1 MMNENHKTTESKRRP
16 LMQTHPIAHPV
27 ALSLKGSEHRSQAE

>member
-1 MMNENHKTTESKRRP
+1 MKTIKPQKSKRRP
-16 LMQTHPIAHPV
+16 LMQPHPIAHPV